1 MFPCKLNI
9 LTGNQVR
16 DGRNRRMNVH
26 VYNPKEE
33 QALPSN
39 YEQLLN
45 HTEHR
50 RGKKYMYVDQK
61 KPLMY
66 NINLCIYD
74 N

>member
-1 MFPCKLNI
+1 MFPRKLNI

-45 HTEHR
+45 HTEHQQR
-50 RGKKYMYVDQK
+50 QKIYVRGPKKTAYV
-61 KPLMY
+61 
-66 NINLCIYD
+66 
-74 N
+74 